1 MRIRHVF
8 SCVRRLGHSPVAVGS
23 HPPRR
28 TAPFRTAEENRF
40 VYTHCLVCS
49 APFEEN
55 EQLEHVPRG
64 RRLAFDPARGRLWTV
79 CRACRRWSLL
89 PIEERW
95 EALEEL
101 EKLTT
106 DRARLLSQTDNI
118 ALLRDGELEIVRV
131 GKAKLTE
138 EAWWRYGRE
147 LAARRRSWDKL
158 GLAGTVAAGAVVAG
172 GWAAGTVSMLGVW
185 LLMSHGGETVRDGA
199 RWLRFGTAAWRGEQ
213 RCENCG
219 HAFRT
224 LPYRDRNSFG
234 LFPGRVPGEIE
245 VVARCPKCGLYRD
258 AGLHLTGDEADR
270 TLRRVLAY
278 HHFAG
283 ASERR
288 VRTATRLIQEAGS
301 TRDLARIVVKDGKRI
316 GDLGR
321 TGGIALEIAA
331 NESNEQHLLELELA
345 ELEAHWRREEELASI
360 IDGELTP
367 LPMLEQIRRRVT
379 GAV

>member
-1 MRIRHVF
+1 MFTR
-8 SCVRRLGHSPVAVGS
+8 
-23 HPPRR
+23 
-28 TAPFRTAEENRF
+28 
-40 VYTHCLVCS
+40 CLVCS
-49 APFEEN
+49 VPFEEN
-55 EQLEHVPRG
+55 EQLEHLPHG
-64 RRLAFDPARGRLWTV
+64 RRLAYDPGRGRLWAV
-79 CRACRRWSLL
+79 CRTCRRWSLM

-106 DRARLLSQTDNI
+106 DKASLLSQTDNI
-118 ALLRDGELEIVRV
+118 ALLRSGPLEIVRV

-147 LAARRRSWDKL
+147 LAARRRNWDKL
-158 GLAGTVAAGAVVAG
+158 GVAGTVAAGAVVAG
-172 GWAAGTVSMLGVW
+172 GWAAGGVGLLGVW
-185 LLMSHGGETVRDGA
+185 LIMSHGGDTVRDGA
-199 RWLRFGTAAWRGEQ
+199 RWLRFGSSAWRGER
-213 RCENCG
+213 RCVNCG
-219 HAFRT
+219 HRFRA
-224 LPYRDRNSFG
+224 LQYRDRNAFG
-234 LFPGRVPGEIE
+234 LFPGGEPGELAL
-245 VVARCPKCGLYRD
+245 VARCPKCGLYRD
-258 AGLHLTGDEADR
+258 AGLHLTGDEAAR
-270 TLRRVLAY
+270 TVRRVLAY

-301 TRDLARIVVKDGKRI
+301 TQDLARIVVKDGKRI
-316 GDLGR
+316 GELGR

-367 LPMLEQIRRRVT
+367 LPLLEQMRRKVSDVSR
-379 GAV
+379 